1 MGFEIWNEGKYF
13 KIELL
18 LVNMDISP
26 SSLVPSQIS
35 STPYVGNTRDVL
47 ENLQII
53 SVLEGFTADHHE
65 LPQFCSYTLSQ
76 NRTIKTPMI

>member
-13 KIELL
+13 KIESL

-35 STPYVGNTRDVL
+35 SMPYVGNTRDVL

-53 SVLEGFTADHHE
+53 SVLEGSTADHHE
-65 LPQFCSYTLSQ
+65 LPQSCSYTLSQ